1 MVTPAQQI
9 AQLAQG
15 LALKPPRKNAAVHKA
30 ECIYSTD
37 TEKSPD
43 GLYINLK
50 SFESFGKELLRFDRN
65 AKGALY
71 LHVVRRLVPRK
82 PEAIT
87 ENDSSANE
95 EAVNHEAS
103 GDGVADDAGM
113 SQEKE
118 AVYVA
123 GGSELMRFSFKQ
135 RKTCDEVVDYRVYA
149 PSIQVSIPLDEAPDN
164 VAAVCNAI
172 IDHSGFNF
180 SADDFVWK
188 DYVTESKYAKHLI
201 QVEAPPKINYENPQC
216 ERCGARTNLW
226 LNLSDGYIGCGRKNY
241 DAGGCSDGDEG
252 AAIQHYQAT
261 GGVFPLA
268 VKIGTIT
275 ASSGDVYSYAPDED
289 TQVVDPYLADHLAH
303 FGIDVKQLK
312 ETEKSTLQLEIE
324 KNEKHDWSEMNS
336 ESHVVH
342 GAGLVGL
349 DNLGNSCYLNS
360 AMQMLASVPDLA
372 SYFCEHYDSIATRV
386 PDTVKPCDD
395 VLIQFAKTVKAMTTS
410 RVVDQQLELIRRY
423 RTACEDEHVDFVEP
437 EQYKNFAVKPSM
449 LKYAIGIKNKSF
461 ATNDQQ
467 DAEEFFSYFLNVLAD
482 MEPEINRRAKTPCKI
497 KKMFFF
503 QYRQYIVCEAL
514 NKITYND
521 NEMHMLCLPL
531 ITGGMSQEDIDPN
544 QPINIMDCFN
554 YWEQEQEIDYLD
566 KGQHHTGIITNALL
580 TLPKYLVVKLN
591 RFYFKADG
599 TSEKIT
605 NNVVIP
611 SEGITL
617 ETQGERPRG
626 GYTVE
631 CNTREVKKAKKQM
644 NPELLQTLMA
654 MGFTEKLCRLAGEH
668 ADSHNV
674 DACVNW
680 ILANMD
686 TVSQDTATGENDAS
700 ELAVNASVLM
710 DLGYSLEQANRAA
723 ERFGSDVAAAVDWL
737 ATAELTVQATVK
749 DKGKYQLLSVIS
761 HVGSKINTGHY
772 VCHVNKNGQWYTFND
787 SKVLKYDMP
796 STGNGY
802 LYLFKRSDDNKA
814 ASSVSRA

>member
-1 MVTPAQQI
+1 MTPSERI
-9 AQLAQG
+9 EQLAQG
-15 LALKPPRKNAAVHKA
+15 LSLKSPRKNAAVHKA
-30 ECIYSTD
+30 ECLYSTD

-50 SFESFGKELLRFDRN
+50 TFESFGKELLRFDKN

-82 PEAIT
+82 PGATT
-87 ENDSSANE
+87 ENDSSSNG
-95 EAVNHEAS
+95 EARNHAES
-103 GDGVADDAGM
+103 GDCIDANAAN
-113 SQEKE
+113 SIDAE

-123 GGSELMRFSFKQ
+123 VDSELMAFSFKQ
-135 RKTCDEVVDYRVYA
+135 LKTCDEVVDYRVYA
-149 PSIQVSIPLDEAPDN
+149 PCIQMSIPLEEAPDN
-164 VAAVCNAI
+164 VAAVCQAI

-180 SADDFVWK
+180 SSDDFVWK

-201 QVEAPPKINYENPQC
+201 QVEAPPKINYEDLQC
-216 ERCGARTNLW
+216 ERCGAKTNLW
-226 LNLSDGYIGCGRKNY
+226 LNLSDGYIGCGRKNF
-241 DAGGCSDGDEG
+241 DTGGCSDGDEG

-275 ASSGDVYSYAPDED
+275 ANSGDVYSYAPDED
-289 TQVVDPYLADHLAH
+289 TPVIDPYLAQHLAH

-324 KNEKHDWSEMNS
+324 KNAKHDWSEMNS
-336 ESHVVH
+336 ESHVVY
-342 GAGLVGL
+342 GPGLVGL

-360 AMQMLASVPDLA
+360 AMQMLASVPEVA
-372 SYFCEHYDSIATRV
+372 SYFSEHYDSIATNV
-386 PDTVKPCDD
+386 PDTTKPCDD
-395 VLIQFAKTVKAMTTS
+395 VLMQFAKTVKAMTTN

-423 RTACEDEHVDFVEP
+423 RTACENERVDFIEP
-437 EQYKNFAVKPSM
+437 EQYKNFAVRPSM
-449 LKYAIGIKNKSF
+449 LKYAIGINNRSF
-461 ATNDQQ
+461 STNDQQ
-467 DAEEFFSYFLNVLAD
+467 DAEEFFSYFLNFLAD
-482 MEPEINRRAKTPCKI
+482 MEPEIKRRTKMPCKI

-521 NEMHMLCLPL
+521 NEMHMVCLPL
-531 ITGGMSQEDIDPN
+531 ISGGMSQEDIDPE
-544 QPINIMDCFN
+544 QPINILDCFK

-566 KGQHHTGIITNALL
+566 KGEHHTGVITNALL
-580 TLPKYLVVKLN
+580 TLPTYLVVKLN

-605 NNVVIP
+605 NSVVIP
-611 SEGITL
+611 PEGITL
-617 ETQGERPRG
+617 ETQGEKPRG
-626 GYTVE
+626 SYIVE

-644 NPELLQTLMA
+644 NPELMQSLMA
-654 MGFTEKLCRLAGEH
+654 MGFSEKLCRLAGEH

-686 TVSQDTATGENDAS
+686 TISQDTATGENDAS

-710 DLGYSLEQANRAA
+710 DLGYSLEQANKAA

-737 ATAELTVQATVK
+737 ATADLTVQATVK
-749 DKGKYQLLSVIS
+749 DVGKYQLLSVIS

-802 LYLFKRSDDNKA
+802 LYLFRRTDDDKD
-814 ASSVSRA
+814 ASSVMTA